1 MNAAAN
7 DRAGEG
13 WKVLLVE
20 DDVAG
25 REVFGEILQEEGFDI
40 VTAGSVK
47 EARSLLPDRIGVIVT
62 DLVLP
67 DGSGL
72 DLLRYCN
79 EQAPHIGVV
88 LITAH
93 GSVDTAVAALKQ
105 GAIDYLTKPVNP
117 DELIHR
123 VKRAFRDRATALE
136 IAALR
141 QQVAEEHRFGMLVG
155 RSPAMR
161 RVFEQIKLVAPTR
174 ATVLITGE
182 SGTGKELVARAIHA
196 NSDRAT
202 RPFIPV
208 NCPAIPETLLES
220 ELFGHEKGAF
230 TGAVSRKQGLFQA
243 AEGGTLFVDEV
254 SELPLGAQAKLL
266 RAIETRRIMPVGS
279 TREIP
284 VDVRLVAATNRNL
297 QERVAEGKFR
307 EDLYYRLK
315 VAEIFLPPLRERVE
329 DIPLLAYHFLQEIAK
344 DANRPVR
351 DISPEAMEVLKRY
364 PWPGNVRELRNT
376 LEGVIVFCNK
386 EVIDVQDLP
395 PHIRSSQPS
404 NASLFQPGM
413 TIEEMEKEAIRR
425 TLEHTGGKRS
435 EAAKLLGISVRT
447 LQRKIK
453 EYDLRI

>member
-1 MNAAAN
+1 MSDERNKPHN
-7 DRAGEG
+7 G
-13 WKVLLVE
+13 WNVLLVE
-20 DDVAG
+20 DDTTS
-25 REVFGEILQEEGFDI
+25 REAFAEILRDEGFDV
-40 VTAGSVK
+40 VTASNVR
-47 EARSLLPDRIGVIVT
+47 EAKSHIPDKVGVVVT

-72 DLLRYCN
+72 DLLAYIN
-79 EQAPHIGVV
+79 DKAPHIGVI
-88 LITAH
+88 LITGH
-93 GSVDTAVAALKQ
+93 GTIDTAVAALKQ
-105 GAIDYLTKPVNP
+105 GAIDYLTKPVIP
-117 DELIHR
+117 DELVVR
-123 VKRAFRDRATALE
+123 VRRAFRERATALE
-136 IAALR
+136 LAALR
-141 QQVAEEHRFGMLVG
+141 QQVEEEHRFGMLVG

-161 RVFEQIKLVAPTR
+161 RVFEQIKLVAPTK

-230 TGAVSRKQGLFQA
+230 TGAVTRKQGLFQA
-243 AEGGTLFVDEV
+243 AEGGTLFVDEI

-266 RAIETRRIMPVGS
+266 RAIETRRVMPVGS
-279 TREIP
+279 TREIE

-329 DIPLLAYHFLQEIAK
+329 DIPLLAYHFLKEVAR
-344 DANRPVR
+344 DTNRPVR
-351 DISPEAMEVLKRY
+351 EITPEAMEILMRY

-376 LEGVIVFCNK
+376 LEGIIVFCNK
-386 EVIDVQDLP
+386 PVIDVNDLP
-395 PHIRSSQPS
+395 PHIRTSQPVHGS
-404 NASLFQPGM
+404 VFQPGM
-413 TIEEMEKEAIRR
+413 TIEEMEREAIRR
-425 TLEHTGGKRS
+425 TLEHTGGKRT
-435 EAAKLLGISVRT
+435 EAARLLGISVRT

-453 EYDLRI
+453 EYGIQT